1 MTTSGH
7 RQPDYYQSSIETI
20 DCILAFGYESAV
32 GFCQGNIL
40 KYTMRYRYKGNKM
53 EDLKKAS
60 WYMDLLW
67 AIEAFRQNE
76 EYNDWKNL
84 PTARELLERYGR
96 P

>member
-1 MTTSGH
+1 MSTSGH
-7 RQPDYYQSSIETI
+7 RQPDYYQSSVETI
-20 DCILAFGYESAV
+20 DCILALGYESAV

-67 AIEAFRQNE
+67 AIESFQSCTNKP
-76 EYNDWKNL
+76 WKLL
-84 PTARELLERYGR
+84 PTARELLEQYGR